1 MENKIKVGLVD
12 DQMIIR
18 QGLRYIINSQ
28 SDMTVVAEAGD
39 GKEAVTICL
48 REKPDIILMDIHL
61 PTQTGIEATKD
72 ILAQVPSIKIILLTT
87 FDVQDYVIDGIR
99 AGAIGYLLKDLETEE
114 LLEGIRSAMKGSAIY
129 KSSTASQALAQI
141 VRSQPAGDVHQ
152 LDDIESLT
160 DREIDVLQEMAYG
173 HRNSEIASRLFISQG
188 TVKTHVH
195 RILQKLRAEDRTQA
209 VVMAI
214 RQGIVK

>member
-18 QGLRYIINSQ
+18 KGLRYIINSQ
-28 SDMTVVAEAGD
+28 SDMIVVAEAGD

-72 ILAQVPSIKIILLTT
+72 ILAQIPSIKIILLTT

>member
-28 SDMTVVAEAGD
+28 SDMIVVAEAGD